1 MNLLWPFRPTGQPP
15 TDQLILVL
23 ARTLQCLVGGS
34 WAGSLSTRGGGAQ
47 TLAWRAAA
55 TRCFLG
61 GRVRGASACW
71 RRRRSGHH
79 RRCCRR
85 HCRRSAL
92 GLAAASGG
100 GGEGAG
106 GCLTRQAWSPFICW
120 ERGRTGRGG
129 EVAGVAV
136 DVVPGLSS
144 CRPLS
149 IGCRR
154 CHCRALTAARLPI

>member
-100 GGEGAG
+100 GGRGLVGASRVKRGAHSFVGSEDGPGGGGRWLELPSTSCLACLAVGRCPLAAG
-106 GCLTRQAWSPFICW
+106 GAI
-120 ERGRTGRGG
+120 
-129 EVAGVAV
+129 VA
-136 DVVPGLSS
+136 L
-144 CRPLS
+144 
-149 IGCRR
+149 
-154 CHCRALTAARLPI
+154 